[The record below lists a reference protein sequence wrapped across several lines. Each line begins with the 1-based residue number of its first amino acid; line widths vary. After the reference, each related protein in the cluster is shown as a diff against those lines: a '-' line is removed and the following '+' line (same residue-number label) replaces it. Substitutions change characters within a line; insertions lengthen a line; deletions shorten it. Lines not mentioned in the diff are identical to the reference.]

1 VSQGNVS
8 GGGVG
13 EVGGRGLPV
22 RLVVVSQNTGLYPRQ
37 DGEAEKIAQLTQGEF
52 LVPMVQA
59 AGAATGLWSRLKKV

>member
-1 VSQGNVS
+1 M
-8 GGGVG
+8 G

-37 DGEAEKIAQLTQGEF
+37 DGEAEEIAQLTQGEF

-59 AGAATGLWSRLKKV
+59 AGGSDWLWSRLKKV